1 MAQCYEFRRQYG
13 KALKHYIACN
23 SYLSETLQCGL
34 TGLATG
40 GLTGGVTLEE
50 VKAVAEVIN
59 QKICMYVC
67 LVGGYYGG
75 VLELNYLRVG
85 VSVYD
90 GGREPI

>member
-1 MAQCYEFRRQYG
+1 M
-13 KALKHYIACN
+13 
-23 SYLSETLQCGL
+23 
-34 TGLATG
+34 
-40 GLTGGVTLEE
+40 EE